1 MPAPAQRVRICEF
14 CVFCV
19 GFKFPAMIAKHKRS
33 ACENPCKFVPIR
45 GRIKI
50 IELLAISY

>member
-19 GFKFPAMIAKHKRS
+19 RFKFPAMIAKHKQRV
-33 ACENPCKFVPIR
+33 CEDQCESVPIR